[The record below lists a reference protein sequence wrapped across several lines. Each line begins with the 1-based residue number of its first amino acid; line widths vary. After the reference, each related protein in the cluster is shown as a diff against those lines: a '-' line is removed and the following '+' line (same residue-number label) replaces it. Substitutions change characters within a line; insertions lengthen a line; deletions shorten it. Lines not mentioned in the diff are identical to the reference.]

1 MSIVVANIRNFA
13 FKTKINVLFFLFAC
27 SRCEGLPERL
37 GRSGCGD
44 VDFQFAHRVLKADA
58 VALKRNA
65 TPGIATPGAIF

>member
-1 MSIVVANIRNFA
+1 MSILVANIRNFA
-13 FKTKINVLFFLFAC
+13 FKTKINALFFLFAC
-27 SRCEGLPERL
+27 CRCEGLPKRL
-37 GRSGCGD
+37 GWNGCGD

>member
-1 MSIVVANIRNFA
+1 MSIVVANIRNFT
-13 FKTKINVLFFLFAC
+13 FKTKIKVLFFLFAC

-37 GRSGCGD
+37 GRNGCGD